1 MRRTLE
7 LCFGVVIK
15 TVSYGRSHYDRKAR
29 LSRNYSISLEGVMQ
43 MTKKLKAA
51 TMVLAALL
59 VAAPMYAGSAVV
71 GSVAGSLNATVG
83 GQALVPNTVIFSG
96 DSLQVKDG
104 AAVIALENGNRMAF
118 GRETEASFLRETG
131 AVEVVLGHG
140 DVSMYQADQR
150 TGLKVKAGD
159 YEVEPAGSFK
169 TLGEVAMLNG
179 VVTVTSKEGT
189 LRVAGAGR
197 TVEVAQGKTLTLG
210 TKTARAPQTGGSQKL
225 SGDTATLLSAG
236 ALAAGVVAAILAG
249 ISISRADDAKSAA
262 EAANSTAATAASNAS
277 SAASAASAADSDA
290 IAAGN
295 VANLDGCALDVL
307 VEEVYGVGVIPSPY
321 VPPAGFSCQ

>member
-1 MRRTLE
+1 
-7 LCFGVVIK
+7 
-15 TVSYGRSHYDRKAR
+15 
-29 LSRNYSISLEGVMQ
+29 

-51 TMVLAALL
+51 TVVLAALL
-59 VAAPMYAGSAVV
+59 VAAPVYAGSAVV

-96 DSLQVKDG
+96 DSLQVRDG

-118 GRETEASFLRETG
+118 GRETEASFLRETD

-140 DVSMYQADQR
+140 DVSVYQADQR

-159 YEVEPAGSFK
+159 YEVAAAAGFK

-189 LRVAGAGR
+189 LKVAGAGR

-225 SGDTATLLSAG
+225 GGNTDELLDVG

-262 EAANSTAATAASNAS
+262 ETANATAATAASNAS
-277 SAASAASAADSDA
+277 TAASAASAADSDA
-290 IAAGN
+290 IAAAN
-295 VANLDGCALDVL
+295 NANLAGCALNILTQDM
-307 VEEVYGVGVIPSPY
+307 YGAGVVPSPY
-321 VPPAGFSCQ
+321 TPQNGFTCQ

>member
-1 MRRTLE
+1 
-7 LCFGVVIK
+7 
-15 TVSYGRSHYDRKAR
+15 
-29 LSRNYSISLEGVMQ
+29 

-51 TMVLAALL
+51 TVVLAALL
-59 VAAPMYAGSAVV
+59 VAAPVYAGSAVV

-96 DSLQVKDG
+96 DSLQVRDG

-118 GRETEASFLRETG
+118 GRETEASFLRETD

-140 DVSMYQADQR
+140 DVSVYQADQR

-159 YEVEPAGSFK
+159 YEVAAAAGFK

-189 LRVAGAGR
+189 LKVAGAGR

-225 SGDTATLLSAG
+225 GGNTDELLDVG

-262 EAANSTAATAASNAS
+262 ETANATAATAASNAS
-277 SAASAASAADSDA
+277 TAASAASAADSDA
-290 IAAGN
+290 IAAAN
-295 VANLDGCALDVL
+295 NANLAGCALNILTQDI
-307 VEEVYGVGVIPSPY
+307 YGAGVVPSPY
-321 VPPAGFSCQ
+321 TPQNGFTCQ

>member
-1 MRRTLE
+1 MSTMGIALRTL
-7 LCFGVVIK
+7 LRFGL
-15 TVSYGRSHYDRKAR
+15 
-29 LSRNYSISLEGVMQ
+29 LS
-43 MTKKLKAA
+43 A
-51 TMVLAALL
+51 LAA
-59 VAAPMYAGSAVV
+59 APLYAGSAVV

-83 GQALVPNTVIFSG
+83 GQALVPSTVIFSG

-118 GRETEASFLRETG
+118 GRETEASFLRETD

-159 YEVEPAGSFK
+159 YEVVAAGGYK

-189 LRVAGAGR
+189 LKVAGAGR

-225 SGDTATLLSAG
+225 GGDTDELLDVG

-249 ISISRADDAKSAA
+249 VSIKRADDAKSAA
-262 EAANSTAATAASNAS
+262 EAANATAATAATNAS
-277 SAASAASAADSDA
+277 TAASAASAADSDA
-290 IAAGN
+290 IAAAN
-295 VANLDGCALDVL
+295 NANLAGCAIDILAQD
-307 VEEVYGVGVIPSPY
+307 EGITPSPY
-321 VPPAGFSCQ
+321 LIPPGFTCP

>member
-1 MRRTLE
+1 MSIMQRALRTL
-7 LCFGVVIK
+7 LRFG
-15 TVSYGRSHYDRKAR
+15 
-29 LSRNYSISLEGVMQ
+29 L
-43 MTKKLKAA
+43 
-51 TMVLAALL
+51 LAGLA
-59 VAAPMYAGSAVV
+59 VAPVYAGSAVV

-118 GRETEASFLRETG
+118 GRETEASFLRETN
-131 AVEVVLGHG
+131 AVEVVLGQG

-150 TGLKVKAGD
+150 TGLRVKAGD
-159 YEVEPAGSFK
+159 YEVAPAGSYK

-189 LRVAGAGR
+189 LKVAGAGR

-225 SGDTATLLSAG
+225 GGNTDVLLDAG

-249 ISISRADDAKSAA
+249 VSIKRADDAKSAA
-262 EAANSTAATAASNAS
+262 EAANATAATAASNAAAAQ
-277 SAASAASAADSDA
+277 SAATAADSDA
-290 IAAGN
+290 IAAAN
-295 VANLDGCALDVL
+295 NANLSGCALNLFTQDI
-307 VEEVYGVGVIPSPY
+307 YGAGVVPSPY
-321 VPPAGFSCQ
+321 TPPAGFSCP

>member
-1 MRRTLE
+1 MSTMQLTVRTL
-7 LCFGVVIK
+7 LRVG
-15 TVSYGRSHYDRKAR
+15 
-29 LSRNYSISLEGVMQ
+29 L
-43 MTKKLKAA
+43 
-51 TMVLAALL
+51 LAALA
-59 VAAPMYAGSAVV
+59 VAPMYAGSAVI

-83 GQALVPNTVIFSG
+83 GQALIPNTVIFSG

-118 GRETEASFLRETG
+118 GRETEASFLRETN
-131 AVEVVLGHG
+131 AVEVVLGQG

-159 YEVEPAGSFK
+159 YEVAPAGGYK

-197 TVEVAQGKTLTLG
+197 TVEVAQGKTVTLG
-210 TKTARAPQTGGSQKL
+210 TKTARAPQPQTGGSQKL
-225 SGDTATLLSAG
+225 SSNTDVLLDAG

-249 ISISRADDAKSAA
+249 ISIKRADDAKSAA
-262 EAANSTAATAASNAS
+262 DAANSTAAT
-277 SAASAASAADSDA
+277 AASAASAADSDA
-290 IAAGN
+290 IAAAN
-295 VANLDGCALDVL
+295 NANLAGCAIDVL
-307 VEEVYGVGVIPSPY
+307 TEDLTNSGVIGVVPSPY
-321 VPPAGFSCQ
+321 IPMSPFTCP

>member
-1 MRRTLE
+1 
-7 LCFGVVIK
+7 
-15 TVSYGRSHYDRKAR
+15 
-29 LSRNYSISLEGVMQ
+29 
-43 MTKKLKAA
+43 MTNKLKAA
-51 TMVLAALL
+51 TVVLAALL
-59 VAAPMYAGSAVV
+59 MAAPLYAGSAVV

-96 DSLQVKDG
+96 DSLQVRDG

-118 GRETEASFLRETG
+118 GRETEASFVRETN
-131 AVEVVLGHG
+131 AVEVVLGQG

-159 YEVEPAGSFK
+159 YEVAPAGAYK

-189 LRVAGAGR
+189 LKVAGAGR

-225 SGDTATLLSAG
+225 GGDTDVLLDAG

-249 ISISRADDAKSAA
+249 VSIKRADDAKSSAD
-262 EAANSTAATAASNAS
+262 AANSTAATAASNAAAAE
-277 SAASAASAADSDA
+277 SAAAAADSDA
-290 IAAGN
+290 IAAAN
-295 VANLDGCALDVL
+295 NANLAGCALDVL
-307 VEEVYGVGVIPSPY
+307 AQDSGITPSPY
-321 VPPAGFSCQ
+321 LPPAGFTCP

>member
-1 MRRTLE
+1 MSTMQLALRTL
-7 LCFGVVIK
+7 LRFG
-15 TVSYGRSHYDRKAR
+15 
-29 LSRNYSISLEGVMQ
+29 L
-43 MTKKLKAA
+43 
-51 TMVLAALL
+51 LAA
-59 VAAPMYAGSAVV
+59 VAAAPMYAGSAVI

-83 GQALVPNTVIFSG
+83 GQALLPNTVIFSG

-118 GRETEASFLRETG
+118 GRETEASFLRDTE

-150 TGLKVKAGD
+150 TGLKVKAGE
-159 YEVEPAGSFK
+159 YEVEPAGAFK

-197 TVEVAQGKTLTLG
+197 TVQVGQGKTVTLG

-225 SGDTATLLSAG
+225 GGDTTELLAAG
-236 ALAAGVVAAILAG
+236 ALGAGVVAAILAG
-249 ISISRADDAKSAA
+249 ISLSRADDAKSAA

-277 SAASAASAADSDA
+277 AAASAASAAGSE
-290 IAAGN
+290 AA
-295 VANLDGCALDVL
+295 VAAQNSNLTGCAIDVIAQDF
-307 VEEVYGVGVIPSPY
+307 GITPSPY
-321 VPPAGFSCQ
+321 MPPSGFACP

>member
-1 MRRTLE
+1 MSTMRIALRSL
-7 LCFGVVIK
+7 LGFGLL
-15 TVSYGRSHYDRKAR
+15 G
-29 LSRNYSISLEGVMQ
+29 
-43 MTKKLKAA
+43 
-51 TMVLAALL
+51 VLAA
-59 VAAPMYAGSAVV
+59 APVYAGSAVV

-96 DSLQVKDG
+96 DSLQVRDG

-118 GRETEASFLRETG
+118 GRETEASFLRETD

-140 DVSMYQADQR
+140 DVSVYQADQR

-159 YEVEPAGSFK
+159 YEVAAAAGFK

-189 LRVAGAGR
+189 LKVAGAGR

-225 SGDTATLLSAG
+225 GGNTDELLDVG

-262 EAANSTAATAASNAS
+262 ETANATAATAASNAS
-277 SAASAASAADSDA
+277 TAASAASAADSDA
-290 IAAGN
+290 IAAAN
-295 VANLDGCALDVL
+295 NANLAGCALNILTQDM
-307 VEEVYGVGVIPSPY
+307 YGAGVVPSPY
-321 VPPAGFSCQ
+321 TPQNGFTCQ